1 MDLDQAAAELY
12 ALTPAEFTGRR
23 AELVAAARAGGDREA
38 GRAIAALRRPTVA
51 AWLVNL
57 LVRDQQPGRSGS
69 DGGGRDHPDRL
80 TDLVRLGVD
89 LRSAQAALD
98 GARIRELS
106 RQRPALLG
114 ALVQRAKDLAGPA
127 GQQVGAGVQREL
139 EETLAAAVAD
149 DGAAQAVS
157 SGLLTRALAYAGI
170 GDVDLDAATAVVLT
184 RSTGRPAAR
193 ADRSLRAVGARDS
206 RPVDAARST
215 AVLAEQALARSRESH
230 HRATATEQD
239 LTRAVDRLQN
249 ELAQARRDLIAA
261 SHAVTSA
268 DRDLARRER
277 AAAEA
282 GQALTRAEPHSEPRS
297 GPEPQPDATD

>member
-23 AELVAAARAGGDREA
+23 AELVAAARAAGDREA
-38 GRAIAALRRPTVA
+38 GRAIAAQRRPTVA

-69 DGGGRDHPDRL
+69 DGGSRDQGDRL
-80 TDLVRLGVD
+80 ADLLRLGVD
-89 LRSAQAALD
+89 LRAAQAALD

-114 ALVQRAKDLAGPA
+114 ALVQRARELAGPA

-149 DGAAQAVS
+149 DRAAQAVS

-170 GDVDLDAATAVVLT
+170 GQVDLDAATAVVRT
-184 RSTGRPAAR
+184 RATGRPAPR
-193 ADRSLRAVGARDS
+193 ADRSLRAVSAPDSDARD
-206 RPVDAARST
+206 RHAVDAARS
-215 AVLAEQALARSRESH
+215 AVALAEQALARSRERH
-230 HRATATEQD
+230 QRATAAEQD
-239 LTRAVDRLQN
+239 LTSTVDRLQS
-249 ELAQARRDLIAA
+249 ELARARRDLMAA

-277 AAAEA
+277 AAADA
-282 GQALTRAEPHSEPRS
+282 GQALARAEQHA
-297 GPEPQPDATD
+297 D